1 MTVTTLTPDDLDA
14 IADRIAARL
23 RDDRFTRLLDTEEVA
38 DRLKVRPDWVRE
50 HAAELGGMRVGDN
63 RGDNRVDRRRL
74 PRSHRRARSALAHP
88 DRRSRVHP
96 DRQTEDNARLIHR
109 GARAGE

>member
-14 IADRIAARL
+14 IADRIADRL

-38 DRLKVRPDWVRE
+38 ARLKVRPDWVRE

-63 RGDNRVDRRRL
+63 ERGHLRFDWRGVAAAMDRRQL
-74 PRSHRRARSALAHP
+74 TQAAPAA
-88 DRRSRVHP
+88 RRSGGRPAGAPGVDLLP
-96 DRQTEDNARLIHR
+96 IPEDA
-109 GARAGE
+109 A